1 MKIAVIAASGK
12 VGQLVVQEAAQRG
25 FQVTAFSRRPIET
38 AAEKLV
44 VKDIFEITREDL
56 TKFDVVVDAFGA
68 WTPDTLDQH
77 TTSLM
82 HLADALAGSAT
93 RLLVVGSAGSLYLD
107 KEHTLQL
114 IDSPEMPADFLPL
127 ATAMSKALDQLRERT
142 DVRWTYLS
150 PAIDFR
156 ADGPRTGSYLL
167 GGEELA
173 LNESG
178 QSYVSYADYA
188 IALVDEAEKAAHV
201 QQRIGVYSN

>member
-38 AAEKLV
+38 AVEKLV

-56 TKFDVVVDAFGA
+56 AKFDVVVDAFGA
-68 WTPDTLDQH
+68 WTPDVLDQH

-142 DVRWTYLS
+142 DVR
-150 PAIDFR
+150 
-156 ADGPRTGSYLL
+156 
-167 GGEELA
+167 
-173 LNESG
+173 
-178 QSYVSYADYA
+178 
-188 IALVDEAEKAAHV
+188 
-201 QQRIGVYSN
+201 

>member
-56 TKFDVVVDAFGA
+56 AKFDVVVDAFGA
-68 WTPDTLDQH
+68 WTPAALDQH

-114 IDSPEMPADFLPL
+114 VDSPEMPAGFLPL

>member
-38 AAEKLV
+38 AVEKLV

-56 TKFDVVVDAFGA
+56 AKFDVVVDAFGA
-68 WTPDTLDQH
+68 WTPDVLDQH

>member
-56 TKFDVVVDAFGA
+56 AKFDVVVDAFGA
-68 WTPDTLDQH
+68 WTPDALDQH

-114 IDSPEMPADFLPL
+114 VDSPEMPADFLPL

>member
-56 TKFDVVVDAFGA
+56 AKFDVVVDAFGA
-68 WTPDTLDQH
+68 WTPDVLDQH

>member
-56 TKFDVVVDAFGA
+56 AKFDVVVDAFGA
-68 WTPDTLDQH
+68 WTPDVLDQH

-156 ADGPRTGSYLL
+156 ADRPRTGSYLL